1 MDANVEQ
8 ETLIEHWLNQI
19 NLDFHFPKFENDSIK
34 AFFMNMIEETL
45 VTSESVNLFN
55 EFSKSFLFSGSF
67 MEGAAFIRNINPNL
81 PRNFFEVEYDIMFP
95 IAKVLKNKSK
105 DVIVDL

>member
-45 VTSESVNLFN
+45 VTSESVNC
-55 EFSKSFLFSGSF
+55 
-67 MEGAAFIRNINPNL
+67 
-81 PRNFFEVEYDIMFP
+81 
-95 IAKVLKNKSK
+95 
-105 DVIVDL
+105 